1 MHMQQHFKIQHTGSN
16 MIEKE
21 KCIDK
26 LERRG
31 KVSVRNLTP
40 IGRLGKLRSYWEPE
54 ITEVLS
60 RYKLM

>member
-16 MIEKE
+16 MIKKE

-26 LERRG
+26 LEQRG

-40 IGRLGKLRSYWEPE
+40 IGGPGKLRSYWEPE

-60 RYKLM
+60 